1 MEKYEMKIFRAKEY
15 IRLENPTPGE
25 FYRAEILTEEHTFK
39 NLGGILG
46 FLVPG
51 SKVPYHYHTNRE
63 SIIIA
68 LSGEAVEIIDDK
80 EITLK
85 PGDVICI
92 SPGERHGTENRS
104 DKDFRYLEF
113 FTCPP
118 LKSDFIK
125 IK

>member
-25 FYRAEILTEEHTFK
+25 F
-39 NLGGILG
+39 
-46 FLVPG
+46 
-51 SKVPYHYHTNRE
+51 HTNRE

-118 LKSDFIK
+118 LKSDFIE